1 MKSKKHDFTEGNILK
16 QLFLFSG
23 PIIFANLLQVSYQ
36 FIDSLWVGNLIGAN
50 ALGSV
55 AVSGTVIFT
64 MLSFI
69 IGINNA
75 TLTILSQQK
84 GKGDGEGLKRYVN
97 AFVIM
102 LFLMSAVLGSVAF
115 FFAEPILVLLG
126 TPETLMDEARTY
138 LKINAVGVFFLTG
151 YNFIGAVLRALG
163 DSQTPLRFV
172 AIAVLLNTVL
182 DPLFISVFG
191 LGVQGAAV
199 STILSQG
206 LSFLFGVVYVLKRKL
221 VPFSVPVIPA
231 KEEVFVILKLG
242 IPSGLQM
249 SVISAGSAAI
259 MSVVTSFGEDV
270 VAGFSAAQRLDSLL
284 MLPAHAL
291 GIAVTSMAGQ
301 NIGKGKWERVGRIAK
316 YGLLYNL
323 SVMFLIAILLVLF
336 GEYGVRLFIQEE
348 AAVQFG
354 STYLKTVGL
363 FYPFL
368 GINFILNGVVRAS
381 GAMYQVLV
389 LNLISFWVLRY
400 PLSDLVSS
408 WMGEE
413 GIAYGI
419 GISFILSSF
428 VAMGYYRF
436 GKWRDI
442 QLFKEKKDARVSEGR
457 LKK

>member
-1 MKSKKHDFTEGNILK
+1 MRPKRHDFTSGNIVK
-16 QLFLFSG
+16 QLFVFSG

-55 AVSGTVIFT
+55 VVSGTVIFT

-69 IGINNA
+69 IGMNNA
-75 TLTILSQQK
+75 ALTVLSQQK
-84 GKGDGEGLKRYVN
+84 GKGDEEGLKRYVN
-97 AFVIM
+97 AFVVV
-102 LFLMSAVLGSVAF
+102 LTLLSLVLGGTAF
-115 FFAEPILVLLG
+115 VLAEPILSLLG
-126 TPETLMDEARTY
+126 TPDVLMAEARIY
-138 LKINAVGVFFLTG
+138 LQINALGVTFLTG
-151 YNFIGAVLRALG
+151 YNFIGAMLRAIG
-163 DSQTPLRFV
+163 DSRTPLTFV

-182 DPLFISVFG
+182 DPIFISVLG

-206 LSFLFGVVYVLKRKL
+206 LSFLFGVVYVLRRNL
-221 VPFSVPVIPA
+221 VPFTVPYIPD
-231 KEEVFVILKLG
+231 KEEVLVIFKLG

-301 NIGKGKWERVGRIAK
+301 NIGRGKWERVGQIAK

-336 GEYGVRLFIQEE
+336 GEYGVRLFIQDET
-348 AAVQFG
+348 AVEFG
-354 STYLKTVGL
+354 SAYLKTIGL

-368 GINFILNGVVRAS
+368 GINFILNGIVRAS

-389 LNLISFWVLRY
+389 LNIISFWVLRY

-408 WMGEE
+408 WMGDI
-413 GIAYGI
+413 GMAYGI
-419 GISFILSSF
+419 GISFIISSF
-428 VAMGYYRF
+428 IAIGYYKF
-436 GKWRDI
+436 GKWREI
-442 QLFKEKKDARVSEGR
+442 RLFEEKREA
-457 LKK
+457 